1 MPALTKKTAALT
13 LTLALLSPLGADAA
27 PLVKELADDV
37 HMFSE
42 DHYVSLVVVGDDGVL
57 ITDTAFTPRAESM
70 KSAIA
75 KITAK
80 PVTAIVL
87 SHEHY
92 DHVGGTEV
100 FPDAEIICHRSC
112 QAVFDVDVLGIAP
125 QRVDVIFDEFLE
137 VDFDGPTVH
146 LYNYGPADGNGA
158 AVVHLPDLRIAFS
171 ADLYGPRRVV
181 NGLWLDDDNYLSI
194 LRTLREMNKMNLRHA
209 LNSHSEDTSVQP
221 LRENLE
227 FVEDLFHLV
236 HDEIHKALRA
246 GGPAAVVQGIDRW
259 TEELALPQ
267 YAHWTG
273 YDQHLPAHI
282 RRMALSIFHGG

>member
-158 AVVHLPDLRIAFS
+158 AVV
-171 ADLYGPRRVV
+171 
-181 NGLWLDDDNYLSI
+181 
-194 LRTLREMNKMNLRHA
+194 
-209 LNSHSEDTSVQP
+209 
-221 LRENLE
+221 
-227 FVEDLFHLV
+227 
-236 HDEIHKALRA
+236 
-246 GGPAAVVQGIDRW
+246 QGIDRW

>member
-1 MPALTKKTAALT
+1 MPALMKKTAALT
-13 LTLALLSPLGADAA
+13 LALTLLSPLGAGAA

-37 HMFSE
+37 YMFSE

-80 PVTAIVL
+80 PVTTIVL

-100 FPDAEIICHRSC
+100 FPGAEIICHRSC

-125 QRVDVIFDEFLE
+125 KRVDVIFDDFLE
-137 VDFDGPTVH
+137 VDFAGSTVH
-146 LYNYGPADGNGA
+146 LYNYGPADGSGS
-158 AVVHLPDLRIAFS
+158 AVVHLPDQRIAFS
-171 ADLYGPRRVV
+171 ADLYGPRRMV

-194 LRTLREMNKMNLRHA
+194 LRMLREMNKMNLRHA
-209 LNSHSEDTSVQP
+209 VNSHSEDTSLQP

-227 FVEDLFHLV
+227 FVEDLFNLV
-236 HDEIHKALRA
+236 HGEVQKALQA
-246 GGPAAVVQGIDRW
+246 GGPAAVVQEIDRW
-259 TEELALPQ
+259 SDELELPQ
-267 YAHWTG
+267 YAHWAG
-273 YDQHLPAHI
+273 YDHLPAHI